1 MNPAEQAQL
10 RILKIIETEPEISQ
24 RQLAEVLG
32 VSLGKTNYLIKAL
45 LVKGHIKAGNF
56 LRAENKFKYA
66 YLLTPEGIR
75 AKLELTR
82 NYLARKEQEYI
93 AMKAEIEAMR
103 SELADLDNKTNTT
116 PQEPDNPSRK
126 TENEVSHT

>member
-45 LVKGHIKAGNF
+45 LEKGHIKAGNF
-56 LRAENKFKYA
+56 MRAENKLKYA

-103 SELADLDNKTNTT
+103 SELDELDNKTNTK

-126 TENEVSHT
+126 TENKDSNT